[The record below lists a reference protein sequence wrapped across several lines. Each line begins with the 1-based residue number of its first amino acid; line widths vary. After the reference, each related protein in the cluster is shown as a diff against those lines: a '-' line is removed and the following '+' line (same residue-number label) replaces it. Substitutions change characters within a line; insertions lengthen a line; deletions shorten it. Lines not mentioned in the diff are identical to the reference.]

1 MADDKKSSANQDQS
15 GGAGGQ
21 RWYRRIFRLPPLPKL
36 PSVSIPRISISRPRL
51 PALNWSNVLEMLIHL
66 SIISTVSGLGYL
78 IWTGV
83 VRPSGAVS
91 ADDIWDFKAQLKY
104 LLRHQILG
112 VSWLVYCLFNL
123 HRLNRRRAALAA
135 SAPAEGEAEERKRI
149 SERVSRAS
157 DLLKNGMIQLVL
169 SSHAQLI
176 LITYLDPKCIL
187 MAVPVINL
195 LFLLGQLIINA
206 QIARL
211 QIYAT
216 LAIHGPVV
224 AAVTYSLLKYLQF
237 VGIIWI

>member
-1 MADDKKSSANQDQS
+1 MADDKKSAANDQS
-15 GGAGGQ
+15 GATAGQ
-21 RWYRRIFRLPPLPKL
+21 SRLRRLLRLPRLPNL
-36 PSVSIPRISISRPRL
+36 PSIPRISISRPRL
-51 PALNWSNVLEMLIHL
+51 PALNWSNVLELLIHL
-66 SIISTVSGLGYL
+66 SIISAVSGVGYL

-112 VSWLVYCLFNL
+112 VSWLVCCLANL
-123 HRLNRRRAALAA
+123 NRLNTRRRAA
-135 SAPAEGEAEERKRI
+135 PAEGDERKQLVE
-149 SERVSRAS
+149 SCSRAN

-169 SSHAQLI
+169 STHAQLI

-195 LFLLGQLIINA
+195 LFLLGQIIVA
-206 QIARL
+206 ARLARL

-216 LAIHGPVV
+216 IAIHGPVV

-237 VGIIWI
+237 VGIIWF